1 MHECT
6 ENATLL
12 HDCRAVFQGEEA
24 DHAVNQAYDVHA
36 QRAEELQLLA
46 WHQSQTHEMQLH
58 MLSNMA
64 TEVGNKLKLCA
75 TSASS
80 NVTQSLSSWVCL
92 KLMSSF
98 LCASKPADMKM
109 ISGLKRATAGK
120 ILSRHA
126 RFHMGTW
133 APGPGIPTLII
144 RGPSPWGAASA
155 PNSLSGSSTM
165 SSCTRLR
172 VRQC

>member
-1 MHECT
+1 MMCMHRVLRSCSYSFGCMHNT
-6 ENATLL
+6 S
-12 HDCRAVFQGEEA
+12 HI
-24 DHAVNQAYDVHA
+24 
-36 QRAEELQLLA
+36 
-46 WHQSQTHEMQLH
+46 HEMQQAH
-58 MLSNMA
+58 GESDGNR
-64 TEVGNKLKLCA
+64 EIGNKLKLCA
-75 TSASS
+75 KAPRSQ
-80 NVTQSLSSWVCL
+80 VTQSLSSWLCL

-133 APGPGIPTLII
+133 APGPGMPTLII
-144 RGPSPWGAASA
+144 RGPSPLGAASA